1 MPGDLFYHP
10 GAKEAN
16 GILEASKAMNNP
28 LNRRQKQV
36 LTAIVDHYIVK
47 AEPVSSKILSVN
59 PIMQASSATIRNTMA
74 ELEDLGLVEAP
85 HSSAGRMPTDR
96 GYRTYIDELMHVEP
110 LAPEEKRAIES
121 ELLEAQDEQ
130 ELMAH
135 AAGLLGRLTRL
146 LGVAVSPALESGLF
160 RNISLVPLAENK
172 VLLILNVSD
181 MVFRSVLLDSGVD
194 TSIFRLENIARRIN
208 ESMQG
213 KPVSFLNTLLGG
225 PTVQGSEE
233 ERKALGF
240 FSRSISKLFRGQQ
253 DQEIHVAGQ
262 KEMFSQPDFEKI
274 EDLGSILE
282 MLDSKITLVHFLR
295 QRNDKEGVHV
305 TVGEEHRDGSK
316 LQSISIVT
324 SAFTLGGS
332 QGTVGVIG
340 QKRMPSTKLIALVDF
355 TAKTMSRKEPR
366 AAAD

>member
-1 MPGDLFYHP
+1 M
-10 GAKEAN
+10 
-16 GILEASKAMNNP
+16 NP

-47 AEPVSSKILSVN
+47 AEPISSKLLSVN

-85 HSSAGRMPTDR
+85 HASAGRLPTDL
-96 GYRTYIDELMHVEP
+96 GYRTYIDDLMHLED
-110 LAPEEKRAIES
+110 LTPEEKLAIET
-121 ELLEAQDEQ
+121 ELAEAGDEQ

-135 AAGLLGRLTRL
+135 AAAMLGRLTRL
-146 LGVAVSPALESGLF
+146 LGVAVSPALEMGLF

-172 VLLILNVSD
+172 VLLVLTVSD
-181 MVFRSVLLDSGVD
+181 LVFRSVLLDSGVD
-194 TSIFRLENIARRIN
+194 TSIYRLESIARRIN

-213 KPVSFLNTLLGG
+213 RPVSFLSTLLGSPG
-225 PTVQGSEE
+225 EQGSEE

-240 FSRSISKLFRGQQ
+240 FSRSISKLFLGQK
-253 DQEIHVAGQ
+253 DQEIHLSGQ
-262 KEMFSQPDFEKI
+262 KEMFTQPDFEKI
-274 EDLGSILE
+274 EDLGSVLDL
-282 MLDSKITLVHFLR
+282 LDSKITLVHFLR

-305 TVGEEHRDGSK
+305 TVGEEHRDGKK
-316 LQSISIVT
+316 LRSISVVT

-340 QKRMPSTKLIALVDF
+340 PKRMPYSKLISLVDF
-355 TAKTMSRKEPR
+355 TAKTLSRKER
-366 AAAD
+366 TGAAE